1 MKKYFLAAFVLAS
14 IVTNAQIKQGTIIY
28 ERKADLHRRMQDEQ
42 MKAMV
47 PQFQTAK
54 NELVFKN
61 NISVYKP
68 LEEDNAPD
76 PFNDGKG
83 GMIMIKIGGPGE
95 NGILYKDYSN
105 QKLLEQTELADKDY
119 IIDDT
124 IKTQQWK
131 LSDETRTVLNH
142 VCKKATT
149 KTERGSEATAW
160 YTEDIPV
167 PVGPDRFGGLPGAIL
182 LVDINNAEMVFTA
195 QEFKNDA
202 DDKELTEPLKGKHIT
217 RVDFDKKLDELF
229 GPATPDGKRIITRDN

>member
-1 MKKYFLAAFVLAS
+1 MKKYFLATFVLIAGIAS
-14 IVTNAQIKQGTIIY
+14 AQIKQGTIIY
-28 ERKADLHRRMQDEQ
+28 ERKADVHRRMQDEQ

-54 NELVFKN
+54 SQLIFSNG
-61 NISVYKP
+61 ISVYKP

-83 GMIMIKIGGPGE
+83 GMVMIKIGGPGE
-95 NGILYKDYSN
+95 NGVLYKNYSS

-131 LSDETRTVLNH
+131 LSDETKTVLNH

-149 KTERGSEATAW
+149 KTERGSDVIAW
-160 YTEDIPV
+160 YTEDIPE
-167 PVGPDRFGGLPGAIL
+167 PVGPDKFGGLPGAIL
-182 LVDINNAEMVFTA
+182 LIDINNAEMIYTA
-195 QEFKNDA
+195 TELNNDVDSKA
-202 DDKELTEPLKGKHIT
+202 LNEPTKGKHIT
-217 RVDFDKKLDELF
+217 RADFDKKLDEFF
-229 GPATPDGKRIITRDN
+229 GPATPDGRRIITRQN